1 MQFFQKPNIDFIGN
15 RRYGYIFSTCIILI
29 GLIAL
34 ILRGGPN
41 WGIDFKGGVSIKVK
55 FNKMI
60 SVENL
65 RVSLGRV
72 GLETAEIK
80 RSEKRGPKGV
90 EEEFIIRVEQL
101 SGTGGISKVVIDQF
115 KNDFGDNNFDV
126 RSIETVGPKIGRELR
141 RAAILAVFVALVLI
155 LIYVSWRFEFRFG
168 IGAIIPL
175 FHDVLVTLGLF
186 AILNLEVSLAVVA
199 AFLTIVGYSLN
210 DTIVVFDRIRED
222 LKIRRKEKY
231 EIVINQS
238 INETLS
244 RTIITSLTTLIVV
257 AVLFFFG
264 GDVIHSFAFALLVG
278 ITIGTY
284 SSIFVASPILVEWEQ
299 KVERR
304 LGKAGGR
311 HRK

>member
-1 MQFFQKPNIDFIGN
+1 MQFFQKPDIDFIGN
-15 RRYGYIFSTCIILI
+15 RRYGYIFSSCIILI

-41 WGIDFKGGVSIKVK
+41 WGIDFKGGVSIKVNFK
-55 FNKMI
+55 KTI
-60 SVENL
+60 SVEDL
-65 RVSLGRV
+65 RTSLSKV

-80 RSEKRGPKGV
+80 RSEKRGSKGV
-90 EEEFIIRVEQL
+90 EEEFIIRMEQL
-101 SGTGGISKVVIDQF
+101 SNTGNTSQVVIDHF
-115 KNDFGDNNFDV
+115 KKDFGDNSFEV
-126 RSIETVGPKIGRELR
+126 RSIELVGPKIGGELR
-141 RAAILAVFVALVLI
+141 RSAILAVFVALVLI
-155 LIYVSWRFEFRFG
+155 LIYISWRFEFRFG

-175 FHDVLVTLGLF
+175 FHDVLITLGLF
-186 AILNLEVSLAVVA
+186 AILNLEISLAVIA

-231 EIVINQS
+231 EVVINQS

-244 RTIITSLTTLIVV
+244 RTIITSLTTLIAV

-284 SSIFVASPILVEWEQ
+284 SSIFVASPILVEWGQRME
-299 KVERR
+299 KRLDKTGKRPRR
-304 LGKAGGR
+304 
-311 HRK
+311 